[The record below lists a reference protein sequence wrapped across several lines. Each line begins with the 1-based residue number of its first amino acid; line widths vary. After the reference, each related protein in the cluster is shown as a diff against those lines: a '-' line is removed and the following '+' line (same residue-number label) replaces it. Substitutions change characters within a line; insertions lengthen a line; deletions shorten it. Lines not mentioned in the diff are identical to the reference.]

1 MSITLVDINDLT
13 ASTSKDVAMYIVA
26 DVPQGGDFVPR
37 KILKSDFFKLL
48 SMALDIQTGAG
59 SNDVITID
67 SATDALKFIDGGGSN
82 FWMFQGTGLGL
93 SSNGST
99 YLVLA
104 QGATFSVGNA
114 ANQGFIRLYNSGF
127 NISHEAT
134 TLTADRTHT
143 APDNDGI
150 KQLKPSITVQ
160 APLTGGNIAL
170 TQFPYRIVI
179 VNPAGTIA
187 TLTITFP
194 AAASSLAGDMIS
206 LHFTQIVTTLTLD
219 GNGGTIVDGI
229 ATAAVNTR
237 AKWVYSGAGSTWY
250 RID

>member
-1 MSITLVDINDLT
+1 MSLTLVDINDLT
-13 ASTSKDVAMYIVA
+13 ASTSKDAGMYFVV
-26 DVPQGGDFVPR
+26 DVPQGGGFVPR
-37 KILKSDFFKLL
+37 KILKSDVFKLL

-59 SNDVITID
+59 SNSVITID
-67 SATDALKFIDGGGSN
+67 GSTDALKFIDGGGSN

-104 QGATFSVGNA
+104 QGSTLSVGNA
-114 ANQGFIRLYNSGF
+114 ATQGFIRLYNSTY
-127 NISHEAT
+127 NISFEAF

-143 APDNDGI
+143 APDNDGTM
-150 KQLKPSITVQ
+150 QLKPTVNVQ
-160 APLTGGNIAL
+160 TPLTGANIAL
-170 TQFPYRIVI
+170 TQFPYRVVVI
-179 VNPAGTIA
+179 NPAGTIA

-194 AAASSLAGDMIS
+194 AAADSLAGDMIS

-237 AKWVYSGAGSTWY
+237 AKFVYVSAGSTWY